1 MTGFLHWPTSRW
13 AIPGIQ
19 SGKDKVGLQ
28 EAQIKSIHEPRLR
41 GSEAVETVARQAT
54 ELHVEIVRAYTIY

>member
-13 AIPGIQ
+13 AIPAIQ

-28 EAQIKSIHEPRLR
+28 EAQIKSEHEPRLR

-54 ELHVEIVRAYTIY
+54 ELHVEIARAYTTH